1 MAEHVCPWWIGSI
14 LASPIRR
21 WFQNPEEILRPYV
34 REAMTV
40 LEPGPGMGFFTLPL
54 AQMVG
59 PAGRVIAVD
68 VQQRMLDGLR
78 RRASRGG
85 LLPRI
90 ELRLAQSDSMGVDDL
105 RGAVD
110 LVVAI
115 AVVHE
120 MPSEEAFFR
129 QAATVL
135 KPGGSLLLIEP
146 RGHVK
151 PAKFSHEMDAA
162 CNAGLVTS
170 ERVMGGSGSVA
181 LFAKC
186 A

>member
-1 MAEHVCPWWIGSI
+1 
-14 LASPIRR
+14 
-21 WFQNPEEILRPYV
+21 
-34 REAMTV
+34 MTV

-59 PAGRVIAVD
+59 PSGRVIAVD
-68 VQQRMLDGLR
+68 VQEKMLSGLR
-78 RRASRGG
+78 RRAERAG
-85 LLPRI
+85 LMSRI
-90 ELRLAQSDSMGVDDL
+90 ELRKGCPDSLCADDL
-105 RGAVD
+105 RGTID

-129 QAATVL
+129 QAAEVL
-135 KPGGSLLLIEP
+135 KEEGSLLLMEP
-146 RGHVK
+146 RGHVG
-151 PAKFSHEMDAA
+151 PAKFGHEIDAA
-162 CNAGLVTS
+162 AHAGLMQS
-170 ERVMGGSGSVA
+170 RRVIGGRSSVA